1 LEETGS
7 TKLTIRDQKLLFLE
21 ATIKYTPLKE
31 MIQVIKKIINKLNEC
46 IAANIIKN
54 GQRETE
60 GTLLKNQLHIQ
71 MQPKLFHKFF
81 FFKKEKFKHRS
92 FIAELQ
98 AKIIIERPCP
108 DYPLKN
114 CFTCRKGNAP
124 FFLSNPKKKERI
136 SYQPT

>member
-71 MQPKLFHKFF
+71 MQPNFFH
-81 FFKKEKFKHRS
+81 
-92 FIAELQ
+92 
-98 AKIIIERPCP
+98 
-108 DYPLKN
+108 N
-114 CFTCRKGNAP
+114 
-124 FFLSNPKKKERI
+124 FFLKKNKNSSI
-136 SYQPT
+136 DPL

>member
-31 MIQVIKKIINKLNEC
+31 MIIKKIINKLNEC
-46 IAANIIKN
+46 IATNIIKN
-54 GQRETE
+54 GQRETK

-124 FFLSNPKKKERI
+124 FFFCQIQRKKKG
-136 SYQPT
+136 